1 MALMPVAEA
10 LECVLSGVA
19 RLGAESVSIRLA
31 AGRTLNGPLISALTA
46 PPFDASSMDGYAVRA
61 SDIAKLPATLKVT
74 GESAA
79 GWPFAG
85 TVSKGE
91 AVRIFTGAPVPD
103 GADTVVIQ
111 EDTKSDGNHVSVLE
125 ATAKGGNIRGRGID
139 FHDGDTVLNDGCRL
153 NPRDVM
159 LAAGSGHALLAV
171 TRKPI
176 VAIVAT
182 GDELVEPSDRPQ
194 AGQIVASNSYG
205 LAALIE
211 AAGGEPRLLG
221 IAQDTHESLAQKIA
235 EAKGCDILVTT
246 GGASVGDHDLVRPAL
261 EAAGA
266 KLDFWKIAMRP
277 GKPTFFGT
285 LGHMRVLGLPGNP
298 LSAMLG
304 ARIFLIPLIA
314 KMLGRSDSLQTF
326 KAVLATDLAANG
338 PRDHY
343 MRAAIDTSHTPP
355 RATPQ
360 TVQDSSLIKSFAD
373 AQCLIVIP
381 ANAPAQNAGAEVM
394 AMMMDY

>member
-10 LECVLSGVA
+10 LERVLSGVT

-31 AGRTLNGPLISALTA
+31 AGRTLNAPLISALTA
-46 PPFDASSMDGYAVRA
+46 PPFDASAMDGYAVRA
-61 SDIAKLPATLKVT
+61 SDIAKLPAQLKIT

-91 AVRIFTGAPVPD
+91 TVRIFTGAPVPD

-111 EDTKSDGNHVSVLE
+111 EDTKSDGKHVTVLE

-139 FHDGDTVLNDGCRL
+139 FHDGDTVLTDGCRL

-159 LAAGSGHALLAV
+159 LTAASGHALIAC

-304 ARIFLIPLIA
+304 ARIFLVPLIA
-314 KMLGRSDSLQTF
+314 KMLGRADALQTF

-343 MRAAIDTSHTPP
+343 MRASLDTSHMPP
-355 RATPQ
+355 RVTLQAI
-360 TVQDSSLIKSFAD
+360 QDSSLIKSFAE
-373 AQCLIVIP
+373 AQCLIVIA

>member
-10 LECVLSGVA
+10 LEKVLAGVT
-19 RLGAESVSIRLA
+19 RLGAESLSIREA

-91 AVRIFTGAPVPD
+91 TVRIFTGAPVPD

-111 EDTKSDGNHVSVLE
+111 EDTKSDGNHVRVLE
-125 ATAKGGNIRGRGID
+125 ATAKGGNIRARGID
-139 FHDGDTVLNDGCRL
+139 FHDGDTVLTDGCRL

-159 LAAGSGHALLAV
+159 LTAASGHALIAC

-205 LAALIE
+205 LSALIE

-221 IAQDTHESLAQKIA
+221 IAQDTHDSLAQKIS
-235 EAKGCDILVTT
+235 EAHGCDILVTT

-277 GKPTFFGT
+277 GKPTFFGM

-304 ARIFLIPLIA
+304 ARIFLVPLIS

-326 KAVLATDLAANG
+326 KAILATPLAANG

-343 MRAAIDTSHTPP
+343 MRAALDTSHMPP
-355 RATPQ
+355 RVTPQ
-360 TVQDSSLIKSFAD
+360 AIQDSSLIKSFAD

-381 ANAPAQNAGAEVM
+381 ANAPAQSSGAEVQ

>member
-10 LECVLSGVA
+10 LERVLAGVT
-19 RLGAESVSIRLA
+19 RSGAESVSIRLA
-31 AGRTLNGPLISALTA
+31 AGRTLNGPLISALTV

-61 SDIAKLPATLKVT
+61 SDIAKLPTQLKIT

-85 TVSKGE
+85 TVSKRE

-111 EDTKSDGNHVSVLE
+111 EDTKSDGKHVSILE
-125 ATAKGGNIRGRGID
+125 ATVKGGNIRARGID
-139 FHDGDTVLNDGCRL
+139 FHDGDMVLTDGCRF

-159 LAAGSGHALLAV
+159 LAAASGHALIAC

-205 LAALIE
+205 LSALIE

-221 IAQDTHESLAQKIA
+221 IAQDTHDSLAQKIS
-235 EAKGCDILVTT
+235 EAHGCDILVTT

-277 GKPTFFGT
+277 GKPTFFGM

-304 ARIFLIPLIA
+304 ARIFLVPLIS

-326 KAVLATDLAANG
+326 KAILATPLAANG

-343 MRAAIDTSHTPP
+343 MRAALDASHMPP
-355 RATPQ
+355 RVTPQ
-360 TVQDSSLIKSFAD
+360 AIQDSSLIKSFAD

-381 ANAPAQNAGAEVM
+381 ANAPAQSSGAEVQ

>member
-10 LECVLSGVA
+10 LERVLAGVT
-19 RLGAESVSIRLA
+19 RSGAESVSIRLA
-31 AGRTLNGPLISALTA
+31 AGRTLNGPLISALTV

-61 SDIAKLPATLKVT
+61 SDIAKLPTQLKIT

-85 TVSKGE
+85 TVSKRE

-111 EDTKSDGNHVSVLE
+111 EDTKSDGKHVSILE
-125 ATAKGGNIRGRGID
+125 ATVKGGNIRARGID
-139 FHDGDTVLNDGCRL
+139 FHDGDMVLTDGCRF

-159 LAAGSGHALLAV
+159 LAAASGHALIAC

-205 LAALIE
+205 LSALIE

-221 IAQDTHESLAQKIA
+221 IAQDTHDSLAQKIS
-235 EAKGCDILVTT
+235 EAHGCDILVTT

-277 GKPTFFGT
+277 GKPTFFGM

-304 ARIFLIPLIA
+304 ARIFLVPLIS

-326 KAVLATDLAANG
+326 KAILATPLAANG

-343 MRAAIDTSHTPP
+343 MRAALDTSHMPP
-355 RATPQ
+355 RVTPQ
-360 TVQDSSLIKSFAD
+360 AIQDSSLIKSFAD

-381 ANAPAQNAGAEVM
+381 ANAPAQSSGAEVQ